1 MIEGSSS
8 LIPEFPDAGPAGNT
22 GRTRSKQVTFSA
34 RYEKE
39 NSMKRALF
47 LTFVGLVALGI
58 LMMGEINPAFADTVF
73 TFNSDFQTYVVS
85 STAISEKSGAAEADT
100 NFYGKSHMMI
110 SAEVVDPGTP
120 FASVPRA
127 MESLFSYNT
136 ASQVA
141 SFNSLYGTG
150 GWHLTSAIVGLSTD
164 QTGEGTQPNNTD
176 FNKQASGNF
185 TFELLGGNPTI
196 GSASP
201 TVGQTW
207 NRLQA
212 YLPTTTQTSVG
223 TFYWDATQIPGADGN
238 VHDTYNLTVN
248 AALDNAILSGEF
260 TLLGVAAD
268 DVVGY
273 DSNTINETAGP
284 PNLTLTAAANSVP
297 EPATMLL
304 LGSGLAGLAAFRK
317 KYKGP
322 TTQNR

>member
-1 MIEGSSS
+1 LQTAAAGAYGAIAKGELLAQPKNQQIRGMIAVKKV
-8 LIPEFPDAGPAGNT
+8 LQIATLLCTMPM
-22 GRTRSKQVTFSA
+22 VC
-34 RYEKE
+34 
-39 NSMKRALF
+39 M
-47 LTFVGLVALGI
+47 GI
-58 LMMGEINPAFADTVF
+58 LMMGGIDPAFADTLY
-73 TFNSDFQTYVVS
+73 TFNSDYQTYVVS
-85 STAISEKSGAAEADT
+85 STAISEKSGTAEADT

-150 GWHLTSAIVGLSTD
+150 GWHFTSAIVGLSTD

-176 FNKQASGNF
+176 FNKQTSGNF
-185 TFELLGGNPTI
+185 AFELLGGNPTI

-223 TFYWDATQIPGADGN
+223 TF
-238 VHDTYNLTVN
+238 
-248 AALDNAILSGEF
+248 
-260 TLLGVAAD
+260 
-268 DVVGY
+268 
-273 DSNTINETAGP
+273 
-284 PNLTLTAAANSVP
+284 
-297 EPATMLL
+297 
-304 LGSGLAGLAAFRK
+304 
-317 KYKGP
+317 
-322 TTQNR
+322 

>member
-1 MIEGSSS
+1 
-8 LIPEFPDAGPAGNT
+8 
-22 GRTRSKQVTFSA
+22 
-34 RYEKE
+34 
-39 NSMKRALF
+39 MKRSLF
-47 LTFVGLVALGI
+47 LTFIGLAVMAVL
-58 LMMGEINPAFADTVF
+58 LMGGLNPAFADTSY
-73 TFNSDFQTYVVS
+73 TFNSDYQTYVVS
-85 STAISEKSGAAEADT
+85 STATSKAGTPEADT

-164 QTGEGTQPNNTD
+164 WPGQGTQPNNTD
-176 FNKQASGNF
+176 FNKQASGYF

-196 GSASP
+196 GSTSP

-223 TFYWDATQIPGADGN
+223 TFYWDATQSAGSDGN
-238 VHDTYNLTVN
+238 VHNTYNLTVN
-248 AALDNAILSGEF
+248 TALTNAILSGEF
-260 TLLGVAAD
+260 TILGVAAD
-268 DVVGY
+268 GQVGY

-284 PNLTLTAAANSVP
+284 PNLTLTAAANPVP
-297 EPATMLL
+297 IPAAAWLF
-304 LGSGLAGLAAFRK
+304 GSGLAGLVGLRRRFKR
-317 KYKGP
+317 
-322 TTQNR
+322 

>member
-1 MIEGSSS
+1 
-8 LIPEFPDAGPAGNT
+8 
-22 GRTRSKQVTFSA
+22 
-34 RYEKE
+34 
-39 NSMKRALF
+39 MKRALF
-47 LTFVGLVALGI
+47 LTFAGVVALGI
-58 LMMGEINPAFADTVF
+58 LMVGGKTPAFADMSY
-73 TFNSDFQTYVVS
+73 TFNSDYQTYVVS
-85 STAISEKSGAAEADT
+85 STAISKSGTPEADT
-100 NFYGKSHMMI
+100 DFYGKSHMMI

-136 ASQVA
+136 AAQVA

-185 TFELLGGNPTI
+185 TLELLGGNPTI

-201 TVGQTW
+201 TVGETW

-223 TFYWDATQIPGADGN
+223 TFYWDATQVPGADGN
-238 VHDTYNLTVN
+238 VHNTYNLTGN
-248 AALDNAILSGEF
+248 AALANAILSGEF

-268 DVVGY
+268 DHVGY

-284 PNLTLTAAANSVP
+284 PNLTLTAAANSAP
-297 EPATMLL
+297 IPTTMLL
-304 LGSGLAGLAAFRK
+304 LGSGLAGLAALKRK
-317 KYKGP
+317 YIG
-322 TTQNR
+322 